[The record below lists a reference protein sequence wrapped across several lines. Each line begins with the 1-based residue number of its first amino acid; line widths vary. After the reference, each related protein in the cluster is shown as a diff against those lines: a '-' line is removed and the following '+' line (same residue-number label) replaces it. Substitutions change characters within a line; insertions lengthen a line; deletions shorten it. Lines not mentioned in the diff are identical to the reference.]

1 MAQRRSCV
9 FTITSQRPIVSAFAH
24 CHARSALLLTDSLQI
39 VEGVD
44 AQLHVVVL
52 ELIHQDRHLIEVVSV
67 AYRYPTK

>member
-1 MAQRRSCV
+1 MS
-9 FTITSQRPIVSAFAH
+9 
-24 CHARSALLLTDSLQI
+24 LTDSLQI

-67 AYRYPTK
+67 TCECVCVVKKELTQR